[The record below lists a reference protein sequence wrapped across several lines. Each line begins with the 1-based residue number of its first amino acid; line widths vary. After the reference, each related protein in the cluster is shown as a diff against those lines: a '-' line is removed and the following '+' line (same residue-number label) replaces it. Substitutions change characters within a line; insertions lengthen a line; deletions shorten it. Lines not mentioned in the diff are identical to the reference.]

1 MSPRNPLQH
10 VEINGTSPR
19 MSATRLVDLHCYES
33 MPLPQHLIP
42 PVHMQNANGMQDN
55 ADAMQDNADAMQQV
69 RLSHDFPTLESLLA
83 LSGVAPPAPANVD
96 TTCWC
101 LEQCAG
107 GCCLVRFI
115 PSTRKR
121 KARSPSPRLHFPG
134 DDTWVQ
140 TFTLWHPGDFE
151 KTIVEMD
158 SDRPLRAIFAQLC
171 FDLRIDRATV
181 RFVWKRNRRRGGVQ
195 NVVLD
200 DTDAPWDVGMNRD
213 NAETVECE
221 YIR

>member
-1 MSPRNPLQH
+1 MSPRNPLQQ

-42 PVHMQNANGMQDN
+42 PVHMQNTN
-55 ADAMQDNADAMQQV
+55 AMQDNTNAMQQV
-69 RLSHDFPTLESLLA
+69 QQVQHSFPTLESLLA
-83 LSGVAPPAPANVD
+83 LSGFAPPAPANVD

-101 LEQCAG
+101 LDQCASG
-107 GCCLVRFI
+107 VCHLARFL
-115 PSTRKR
+115 PTARKR
-121 KARSPSPRLHFPG
+121 KAHSPEPRLYFPG

-181 RFVWKRNRRRGGVQ
+181 RFLWKRNRRRGGVQ

-200 DTDAPWDVGMNRD
+200 DTDAPCDVGMKRD